1 MWRKRGSNSWKDF
14 YSSKNS
20 KIEYY
25 SNPERYFLNPKN
37 IYKQVKPFFAKYG
50 YDIDNWNV
58 TVDDGNVFIA
68 ETSSEIITLQDTG
81 LAINLNKG
89 GNTTRGLQVFTNGN
103 SANNIQLW
111 FDGGEQDK
119 AYELLD
125 VIFDGAYVNDKKL
138 SEYIESEYESY
149 LNEGNVS
156 NWSNGKIRYMVQF
169 NKDLT
174 FISLYRN

>member
-1 MWRKRGSNSWKDF
+1 M
-14 YSSKNS
+14 
-20 KIEYY
+20 I
-25 SNPERYFLNPKN
+25 L
-37 IYKQVKPFFAKYG
+37 
-50 YDIDNWNV
+50 
-58 TVDDGNVFIA
+58 
-68 ETSSEIITLQDTG
+68 LQDSS
-81 LAINLNKG
+81 LVINLNKG
-89 GNTTRGLQVFTNGN
+89 GNTVRGLQVFADGN

-111 FDGGEQDK
+111 FDDGEQDK

-156 NWSNGKIRYMVQF
+156 NWSNGKIRYIIQF